1 MRLLMA
7 EDDLPLARFLCT
19 GLEAEHYTVD
29 LAADG
34 QQASILA
41 ETTNYDLLILDLT
54 LPQMD
59 GLEVLKS
66 IRANDSATPVL
77 VLTGRAHIQDR
88 VECLNLGADDCLI
101 KPFSYLELSARVRA
115 LLRRGEQAFEP
126 VLKYR
131 DVEMVRSQRRV
142 CRAGR
147 LINLTIKEFSL
158 LELLML
164 HAEVPVSRAL
174 IIEQIWDF
182 APGTVTNV
190 VDVYINYLRKK
201 IDYGTEDKLIYSVR
215 GVGYQLGKCRGPAS

>member
-7 EDDLPLARFLCT
+7 EDDQPLARFLCT
-19 GLEAEHYTVD
+19 GLEAENYTVD

-66 IRANDSATPVL
+66 IRANDSAMPVL
-77 VLTGRAHIQDR
+77 VLTGRNHVQDR
-88 VECLNLGADDCLI
+88 VECLDLGADDCLI

-115 LLRRGEQAFEP
+115 LLRRGGQAFEP
-126 VLKYR
+126 VLRYG
-131 DVEMVRSQRRV
+131 DMEMVRSQRRV
-142 CRAGR
+142 SRAGR

-164 HAEVPVSRAL
+164 HAGTPVSRAL
-174 IIEQIWDF
+174 IIEHIWNLT
-182 APGTVTNV
+182 PGTVTNV

-201 IDYGTEDKLIYSVR
+201 IDYGVEDKLIYSVR
-215 GVGYQLGKCRGPAS
+215 GVGYQLGKSHGLSS